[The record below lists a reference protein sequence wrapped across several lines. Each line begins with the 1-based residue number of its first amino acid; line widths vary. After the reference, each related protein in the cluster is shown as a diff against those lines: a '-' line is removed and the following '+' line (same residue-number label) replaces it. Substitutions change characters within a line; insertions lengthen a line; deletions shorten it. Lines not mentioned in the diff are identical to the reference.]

1 MQTTREQI
9 MKNQFK
15 LKYEAGRGGTIKPL
29 VATLALL
36 VAAVA
41 PAMAGDHDGGQPAY
55 TFTTFDVPGEAPTSD
70 VNGGTSFYGLTK
82 RGELVGN
89 YGVAGEYLADGVT
102 HVVAGFLFEKDH
114 FIDVAIPGSPWTELV
129 GINDHGVAVGDYVD
143 DLGNW
148 WDFVRNPDGTIELLP
163 PVVPGAQGNEEGIGI
178 NNEGTIVGTYRLSAP
193 PAGSYGI
200 AGSSGFIF
208 KDGVY
213 STFNY
218 PNAIG
223 THPTGINDHGDIV
236 GIFRD
241 ANNVRHGFLLKD
253 GSFSSIDVP
262 VAIGGTIGGTYGEG
276 INNAGEVVGR
286 YLDSNSV
293 QHGFVLSK
301 GVYTTLDFPGA
312 SDSVAFGLNDRG
324 QIVGTYNGGTG
335 GFIATP
341 VDGDGDRHD

>member
-1 MQTTREQI
+1 
-9 MKNQFK
+9 MKNRFK
-15 LKYEAGRGGTIKPL
+15 LKDQNDRGGIIKPAL
-29 VATLALL
+29 TALALL
-36 VAAVA
+36 VVAVT
-41 PAMAGDHDGGQPAY
+41 PALADDDHGAQPAY
-55 TFTTFDVPGEAPTSD
+55 TFTSFDVPSEAPTAD
-70 VNGGTSFYGLTK
+70 VNGGTSFFGINN
-82 RGELVGN
+82 RGDIVGD

-102 HVVAGFLFEKDH
+102 HVVAGFLLEKDH
-114 FIDVAIPGSPWTELV
+114 FIDVAIPGSPWTEV
-129 GINDHGVAVGDYVD
+129 FAINNRGVAVGDYMD

-163 PVVPGAQGNEEGIGI
+163 PVVPGAQGSEEGIGI
-178 NNEGTIVGTYRLSAP
+178 NNEGTIVGTFRLSAP

-200 AGSSGFIF
+200 PGSSGFIF
-208 KDGVY
+208 KQGVY
-213 STFNY
+213 TTFNY

-223 THPTGINDHGDIV
+223 THPTGINDRGEIV

-262 VAIGGTIGGTYGEG
+262 TAIGGTIGGTYGEG

-286 YLDSNSV
+286 FLDSNSV

-301 GVYTTLDFPGA
+301 GVYTILDFPGA

-324 QIVGTYNGGTG
+324 QIVGTSDSGTIG
-335 GFIATP
+335 WIATP
-341 VDGDGDRHD
+341 LHREAEGHD

>member
-1 MQTTREQI
+1 

-55 TFTTFDVPGEAPTSD
+55 TFKTFDVPGEAPTSD
-70 VNGGTSFYGLTK
+70 VNGGTSFFGINN
-82 RGELVGN
+82 RGEIVGD

-102 HVVAGFLFEKDH
+102 HVVAGFLLEKDQ
-114 FIDVAIPGSPWTELV
+114 FIDVAIPGAAWTEV
-129 GINDHGVAVGDYVD
+129 YAINDHGVAVGDYMD

-148 WDFVRNPDGTIELLP
+148 WNFVRAPDGTIELLP
-163 PVVPGAQGNEEGIGI
+163 PVVPGAQGNSEGIGI
-178 NNEGTIVGTYRLSAP
+178 NNEGTIVGTFRLSAP
-193 PAGSYGI
+193 PPNNYGI
-200 AGSSGFIF
+200 AGSGGFIF

-213 STFNY
+213 TMFDY
-218 PNAIG
+218 PTAIG
-223 THPTGINDHGDIV
+223 THPTGINDHGEIV
-236 GIFRD
+236 GIWKD
-241 ANNVRHGFLLKD
+241 ANNVRHGFLLRD
-253 GSFSSIDVP
+253 GSFSSLDVP
-262 VAIGGTIGGTYGEG
+262 AAVGLTFAEG

-293 QHGFVLSK
+293 LHGFVLSK
-301 GVYTTLDFPGA
+301 GIYTTLDFPGA
-312 SDSVAFGLNDRG
+312 SDSVAFGLNDQG

-341 VDGDGDRHD
+341 VGGDGNRHD

>member
-1 MQTTREQI
+1 
-9 MKNQFK
+9 MKNQFR
-15 LKYEAGRGGTIKPL
+15 LKDHNGRGGTIKQA
-29 VATLALL
+29 VAALALL
-36 VAAVA
+36 VAAVS
-41 PAMAGDHDGGQPAY
+41 PALAGDHRAGQTAY
-55 TFTTFDVPGEAPTSD
+55 EFVTFEVPGEAPTSD
-70 VNGGTSFYGLTK
+70 VNGGTSFFGINN
-82 RGELVGN
+82 RGDITGD
-89 YGVAGEYLADGVT
+89 YGVAGEFLADGVT
-102 HVVAGFLFEKDH
+102 HVVAGFLMEKDH
-114 FIDVAIPGSPWTELV
+114 FIDVAIQGSPWTELI
-129 GINDHGVAVGDYVD
+129 GINEHGVAVGDFSD
-143 DLGNW
+143 ILGNW
-148 WDFVRNPDGTIELLP
+148 WDFVRSPDGTIELLP

-200 AGSSGFIF
+200 PGSSGFIF

-218 PNAIG
+218 PNAVG

-236 GIFRD
+236 GVFRD

-286 YLDSNSV
+286 YVDSNSV
-293 QHGFVLSK
+293 QHGYVLSK

-312 SDSVAFGLNDRG
+312 SDSIAFGINDRG

-341 VDGDGDRHD
+341 IDEDGDRHERK

>member
-1 MQTTREQI
+1 
-9 MKNQFK
+9 
-15 LKYEAGRGGTIKPL
+15 
-29 VATLALL
+29 V
-36 VAAVA
+36 
-41 PAMAGDHDGGQPAY
+41 
-55 TFTTFDVPGEAPTSD
+55 
-70 VNGGTSFYGLTK
+70 
-82 RGELVGN
+82 
-89 YGVAGEYLADGVT
+89 
-102 HVVAGFLFEKDH
+102 
-114 FIDVAIPGSPWTELV
+114 
-129 GINDHGVAVGDYVD
+129 
-143 DLGNW
+143 
-148 WDFVRNPDGTIELLP
+148 LP

-253 GSFSSIDVP
+253 GSFSSVDVP

-341 VDGDGDRHD
+341 VDGDGDGHDGK

>member
-1 MQTTREQI
+1 
-9 MKNQFK
+9 MKNQMISK
-15 LKYEAGRGGTIKPL
+15 DRHGPAGTIKQTL
-29 VATLALL
+29 AALALL
-36 VAAVA
+36 VVAVT
-41 PAMAGDHDGGQPAY
+41 PAMAGDYGGRQPTY
-55 TFTTFDVPGEAPTSD
+55 TFETFDVPGEAPTSD
-70 VNGGTSFYGLTK
+70 VNGGTSFYGLNK

-102 HVVAGFLFEKDH
+102 HVVAGFLMEKDH

-129 GINDHGVAVGDYVD
+129 GINAHGVAVGDFSD

-148 WDFVRNPDGTIELLP
+148 WDFVRSRDGTIEFLP

-223 THPTGINDHGDIV
+223 THPTAINDHGDIV

-293 QHGFVLSK
+293 VHGFVLSK

-312 SDSVAFGLNDRG
+312 SDSAAFGLNDHG
-324 QIVGTYNGGTG
+324 QIVGTSNGGTVG
-335 GFIATP
+335 WIATP
-341 VDGDGDRHD
+341 LDEDRDRHDRK